1 MEHNVNPAKTT
12 AGTSDVSKTDIAE
25 INLTGIVIANPVVSC
40 RIEGDGGALLFN
52 PDTDDTLLINP
63 VGLSIWKFLAQPHT
77 IDDIVSYLI
86 MTFSGSLDHSAVKQ
100 DVETF
105 IRELAPDF
113 ISEVNANA
121 AKLHSS

>member
-12 AGTSDVSKTDIAE
+12 AGTSDVSITE
-25 INLTGIVIANPVVSC
+25 INLTGMVIANPVVSC

-63 VGLSIWKFLAQPHT
+63 VGLSVWKFLAQPHT

-105 IRELAPDF
+105 ICELAPDF
-113 ISEVNANA
+113 ISEVDADA
-121 AKLHSS
+121 TKLLSS